1 MKSVRYTKYIGDLA
15 SEMDLESLLQ
25 ALSEYLLD
33 SGFRDPY
40 ARFQELDH
48 NLDDLREALRRI
60 LQSGEFLNQEMQQQI
75 DQMAAEGTLDE
86 FIDKLIERM
95 QQENYISSSAPAGR
109 DEHVASRAGRWATCR
124 AKSASKSPTRVS
136 IFWATKRCAICW
148 ARWESRVSAAMTRG
162 TGPRASKS
170 AAARSGTSSATR

>member
-1 MKSVRYTKYIGDLA
+1 MKSVRYTKYVGDLA
-15 SEMDLESLLQ
+15 SEIDMESLLQ

-40 ARFQELDH
+40 AESQQLDH

-95 QQENYISSSAPAGR
+95 QQENYISVMRQPG
-109 DEHVASRAGRWATCR
+109 E
-124 AKSASKSPTRVS
+124 
-136 IFWATKRCAICW
+136 
-148 ARWESRVSAAMTRG
+148 
-162 TGPRASKS
+162 
-170 AAARSGTSSATR
+170 TSMSQVDGQVGDVQGEVRFEVTDK

>member
-15 SEMDLESLLQ
+15 SEIDMESLLQ

-60 LQSGEFLNQEMQQQI
+60 LQSGQFLNEEMQQQI
-75 DQMAAEGTLDE
+75 DQMAAEDTLDK

-95 QQENYISSSAPAGR
+95 QQESYISMMQQQ
-109 DEHVASRAGRWATCR
+109 DEA
-124 AKSASKSPTRVS
+124 
-136 IFWATKRCAICW
+136 
-148 ARWESRVSAAMTRG
+148 
-162 TGPRASKS
+162 
-170 AAARSGTSSATR
+170 GTSRPSGQVGDVQGEVRFEVT